1 MIITKCGMYS
11 LERYLLST
19 ILVFLHCDMYPLSSL
34 MFGWANVIF
43 DVTLKN
49 NGLILRFVRHY
60 FKSASM
66 PTTSYQRSILIMISF
81 CIMTVILSHLWD
93 VQCRKILTFYKW
105 RWTITSRSLRVVSF
119 DRLCIISRSFF
130 SIICT
135 ENAPFFRYANSK
147 NHNTFK
153 TAVGVPQDHSKFQSS
168 QERIWVVSQFTFS
181 NKLVLSLVVL

>member
-1 MIITKCGMYS
+1 MYAPWTFSVKIVIVYSTKYDDYHQVWNVFS
-11 LERYLLST
+11 WKISSFHNLD
-19 ILVFLHCDMYPLSSL
+19 FLHCDMYPLSSL

-130 SIICT
+130 S
-135 ENAPFFRYANSK
+135 
-147 NHNTFK
+147 
-153 TAVGVPQDHSKFQSS
+153 Q
-168 QERIWVVSQFTFS
+168 
-181 NKLVLSLVVL
+181 